1 MVNLACEPSAGT
13 PVNRFLSASAA
24 CSNPVIPV
32 IGRNRKPP
40 LIQRPTSLAACSIRR
55 SASGLGLAATVLLA
69 VVLILAALSPAA
81 HAAPT
86 RSPALTIT
94 MRTVTPPGGKLVRIN
109 VESMGDGEPVLFLH
123 GLGGSTYTWR
133 KVAPALART
142 NRVIALDLKGF
153 GRSEKPLDEDYALAD
168 HAAIVAAYIEAEG
181 LKNVTLAGH
190 SFGGL
195 VALAVALDLGRRNP
209 LSIRRLVLI
218 DAPAYPQ
225 GDTPLMQ
232 IVQQPLLPYALLSV
246 LSPEFST
253 SLALQK
259 QIDAR
264 TIDEADIRAYAAP
277 YHDPA
282 ARHALISTARQ
293 MLPLNWP
300 EVVAAYRTL
309 RQPTLLV
316 WCDRD
321 EVVPAVTG
329 LRLERAIPNAN
340 LKIIE
345 GCEHSPP
352 DEAAPELVTHMQ
364 RFLAPPQHSALARK

>member
-1 MVNLACEPSAGT
+1 
-13 PVNRFLSASAA
+13 
-24 CSNPVIPV
+24 
-32 IGRNRKPP
+32 
-40 LIQRPTSLAACSIRR
+40 
-55 SASGLGLAATVLLA
+55 
-69 VVLILAALSPAA
+69 
-81 HAAPT
+81 
-86 RSPALTIT
+86 
-94 MRTVTPPGGKLVRIN
+94 
-109 VESMGDGEPVLFLH
+109 
-123 GLGGSTYTWR
+123 
-133 KVAPALART
+133 
-142 NRVIALDLKGF
+142 
-153 GRSEKPLDEDYALAD
+153 
-168 HAAIVAAYIEAEG
+168 
-181 LKNVTLAGH
+181 
-190 SFGGL
+190 

-264 TIDEADIRAYAAP
+264 TIDEADIRAYASP

-352 DEAAPELVTHMQ
+352 DEAAPELVAHMQ